1 MKNKPTVAILGLG
14 LIGGS
19 LALEFKRHR
28 LASQVIGIST
38 SVENREEALRQKA
51 VDVAYK
57 KLGDFLQTADIVFI
71 CTPVK
76 IIETILL
83 PLKKNVSEH
92 TIITDVG
99 STKEQ
104 IVDQAKKLKLKNF
117 IGGHPIAGT
126 EKSGMKAA
134 QLGLFKNK
142 KWILTSE
149 EKSNPANFNTL
160 KKLLTAMGAKVEV
173 MKAKD
178 HDALFAAFSHVPNLI
193 SFALASSLNHKKLL
207 SKIDFAGSS
216 LRDMTRLAASPV
228 AMWRDIALS
237 NSVQIL
243 RSLDLFEKK
252 ILELKCVLKKRD
264 ARGLERFLREG
275 QKVREVILP
284 SPRGKI

>member
-1 MKNKPTVAILGLG
+1 MKNKKPTIAIIGLG

-19 LALEFKRHR
+19 LALELKKHK
-28 LASQVIGIST
+28 LASQIIGIST
-38 SVENREEALRQKA
+38 SPENRQEALRQKA
-51 VDVAYK
+51 VDVAYEK
-57 KLGDFLQTADIVFI
+57 VGYFLSMVDIIFI

-76 IIETILL
+76 TIETLL
-83 PLKKNVSEH
+83 VELRKSVSDQV
-92 TIITDVG
+92 IISDVG

-104 IVDQAKKLKLKNF
+104 IVNLAQKIKLKNF

-134 QLGLFKNK
+134 QLNLFKNK
-142 KWILTSE
+142 KWILTPDA
-149 EKSNPANFNTL
+149 KSNSSTLQNL
-160 KKLLTAMGAKVEV
+160 KKILSTIGAKVEL

-193 SFALASSLNHKKLL
+193 SFAMAASLNKKLL

-237 NSVQIL
+237 NSGEIVKGL
-243 RSLDLFEKK
+243 ELFEKK
-252 ILELKCVLKKRD
+252 ILELKKSLKKKD
-264 ARGLERFLREG
+264 AKGLERFLGEG
-275 QKVREVILP
+275 QKM
-284 SPRGKI
+284 KIKASQT